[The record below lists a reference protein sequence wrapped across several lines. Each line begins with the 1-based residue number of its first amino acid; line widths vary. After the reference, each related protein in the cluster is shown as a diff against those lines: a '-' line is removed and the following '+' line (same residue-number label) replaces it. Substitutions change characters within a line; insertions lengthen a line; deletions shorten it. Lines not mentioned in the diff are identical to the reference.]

1 MYGDDMPRP
10 LSDEK
15 IEAFREELCEAATR
29 RFAEAGYA
37 GVTLRG
43 LAGELGVSPM
53 TPYRYF
59 RNKEEIFDAVRDA
72 AFDRFGHHVR
82 RTFEQSRALP
92 PRDQMRAMGRGYVR
106 FALEEP
112 HAYRIMFELEKPER
126 PVGDENVEHCWKPL
140 LEATGRFVRE
150 AAPGRGDPLLLA
162 HLCWVT
168 LHGLVT
174 LHLSDKLRMGL
185 GLEQLVDPLIETV
198 LGDAAPSSPGPRPAP
213 PPPASREGDA

>member
-1 MYGDDMPRP
+1 VRP
-10 LSDEK
+10 LSEER
-15 IEAFREELCEAATR
+15 IEAFREELCAVATR

-43 LAGELGVSPM
+43 LASELGVSPM

-59 RNKEEIFDAVRDA
+59 RNKEQIFDAVRDA
-72 AFDRFGHHVR
+72 AFERFGQRVR

-92 PRDQMRAMGRGYVR
+92 PREQMQAMARGYVG
-106 FALEEP
+106 FALDEP

-126 PVGDENVEHCWKPL
+126 PVIERHREHCWQPL

-150 AAPGRGDPLLLA
+150 AAPQRGDPLLLA

-174 LHLSDKLRMGL
+174 LHLSDKLRMGM

-198 LGDAAPSSPGPRPAP
+198 LGGVAPAP
-213 PPPASREGDA
+213 PEQEGEA